1 MHAFLV
7 GAMVTGFV
15 VLFAVGLLSV
25 LHDLMARFSQPL
37 ALTLQ
42 SPDGNEHDSDGDRVQ
57 SPWGAKNAP
66 R

>member
-1 MHAFLV
+1 MA
-7 GAMVTGFV
+7 TGFV

-25 LHDLMARFSQPL
+25 LHDLMARFSPPL

-42 SPDGNEHDSDGDRVQ
+42 SPEDNEHDTDRDRVQ
-57 SPWGAKNAP
+57 APWGAKNAH

>member
-42 SPDGNEHDSDGDRVQ
+42 SPEGNEHDRDGDLVQ
-57 SPWGAKNAP
+57 APWGAKNAP